1 MPVSLS
7 LSEVPYGA
15 DQTLYLVI
23 DEPRLMES
31 VASPAK
37 VEFADLEAVLSGMLD
52 GPLFEPIQVVAFNT
66 LEHWI
71 EDVSATVAQELQSRC
86 ATYGVEL
93 PAHLADFVERSVVI
107 AR

>member
-15 DQTLYLVI
+15 DQTLYVVM
-23 DEPRLMES
+23 DEQRPTSNVGGLG
-31 VASPAK
+31 K
-37 VEFADLEAVLSGMLD
+37 VEFADIEAVLRGML
-52 GPLFEPIQVVAFNT
+52 GGQLFEPVQVIAFNT

-71 EDVSATVAQELQSRC
+71 EDVSAAVARELQSRC
-86 ATYGVEL
+86 DTDGVEL
-93 PAHLADFVERSVVI
+93 PAHLADFVERRTLV

>member
-15 DQTLYLVI
+15 DQTLYVVM
-23 DEPRLMES
+23 DEQRPTANVGGLG
-31 VASPAK
+31 K
-37 VEFADLEAVLSGMLD
+37 VEFADLEAVLRGMLD
-52 GPLFEPIQVVAFNT
+52 GPLFEPIQVIAFNT

-71 EDVSATVAQELQSRC
+71 EDVSATVALELQSRC
-86 ATYGVEL
+86 ATYGIEL
-93 PAHLADFVERSVVI
+93 PAHLADFVERSVVV